1 MDKLVNLVLNENMKI
16 YRRVRTW
23 ILVGLMV
30 AFVLF
35 VNFIEWHTD
44 GKKAQDEGWRAKLQQ
59 DNQQYSQLLKQP
71 ELGKDDRRFFKQQ
84 IALNEYHL
92 EKNIRTEVGT
102 MWDGVNGSASMIIVI
117 TVFTII
123 IAGDSLAGEFSSGT
137 IKLLLIRPASRYKI
151 LVSKYISFLLFSM
164 LLLLILFVISIAVN
178 GILYGFGYMDLPLI
192 SMNAE
197 GQIIERNMVLNLW
210 KTYMLGGVS
219 TVMYVTMAFMISSAF
234 RSSAMAIGFS
244 IGALFAGNI
253 VMEALQRFDWS
264 KYLLFANTDLTQHL
278 TGRPFQEGMTLSF
291 SIGVLAVYFLVFNL
305 ISWLLFTRR
314 DVAA

>member
-1 MDKLVNLVLNENMKI
+1 LVNLVLNENMKI
-16 YRRVRTW
+16 YRRLRTW
-23 ILVGLMV
+23 IMVGLMV
-30 AFVLF
+30 ALVLF
-35 VNFIEWHTD
+35 INFIEWHSD
-44 GKKAQDEGWRAKLQQ
+44 GKKAQDEGWRAKLLQ
-59 DNQQYSQLLKQP
+59 DNQQWSEILKQP
-71 ELGKDDRRFFKQQ
+71 ELGNDDRTYYQQQ
-84 IALNEYHL
+84 IAINDYNL
-92 EKNIRTEVGT
+92 EQNIRSTDGT
-102 MWDGVNGSASMIIVI
+102 MWDGVNGSAGMMIMI
-117 TVFTII
+117 TIFTII

-137 IKLLLIRPASRYKI
+137 IKLLLIRPASRVKI

-164 LLLLILFVISIAVN
+164 LLLLTLFLVSIAVN
-178 GILYGFGYMDLPLI
+178 GILYGFGSMDLPLI
-192 SMNAE
+192 TMTAE
-197 GQIIERNMVLNLW
+197 GQIVERNMILNLW

-253 VMEALQRFDWS
+253 IMEALQRFDWS

-305 ISWLLFTRR
+305 ISWLIFTRR

>member
-1 MDKLVNLVLNENMKI
+1 MVNLVLNENMKI
-16 YRRVRTW
+16 YRRMRTW

-35 VNFIEWHTD
+35 VNFLEWHSD
-44 GKKAQDEGWRAKLQQ
+44 GKKVQDEGWRAKLQQ
-59 DNQQYSQLLKQP
+59 DNQQWSQILKQP
-71 ELGKDDRRFFKQQ
+71 ELGKDDRRFYQQ
-84 IALNEYHL
+84 RIALNEYHL
-92 EKNIRTEVGT
+92 EQNIRSTEGT

-117 TVFTII
+117 TIFTII

-137 IKLLLIRPASRYKI
+137 IKLLLIRPASRFKI

-291 SIGVLAVYFLVFNL
+291 SIGVLAVYFIVFNL

-314 DVAA
+314 DVAS

>member
-1 MDKLVNLVLNENMKI
+1 MVNLVLNENMKI

-23 ILVGLMV
+23 ILVGLMA

-35 VNFIEWHTD
+35 VNFIEWHSD
-44 GKKAQDEGWRAKLQQ
+44 GKKAEGEGWRAALQQ
-59 DNQQYSQLLKQP
+59 ENQQYSEILKQP
-71 ELGKDDRRFFKQQ
+71 KLGEDDRMFYEQQ
-84 IALNEYHL
+84 IALHDYHL
-92 EKNIRTEVGT
+92 EQNIRSTDGT
-102 MWDGVNGSASMIIVI
+102 MWDGVNGSANLMIVI
-117 TVFTII
+117 TIFTII

-137 IKLLLIRPASRYKI
+137 IKLLLIRPASRVKI
-151 LVSKYISFLLFSM
+151 LVSKYISFLLFGM
-164 LLLLILFVISIAVN
+164 LLLLTLFVISVVMN

-192 SMNAE
+192 SMTTE
-197 GQIIERNMVLNLW
+197 GEIVERNMVLNLW
-210 KTYMLGGVS
+210 KTYMLNGVS
-219 TVMYVTMAFMISSAF
+219 TVMYVTMAFTISSAF

-253 VMEALQRFDWS
+253 VLEALQRFDWS
-264 KYLLFANTDLTQHL
+264 KYLLFANTDLTQYLNGH
-278 TGRPFQEGMTLSF
+278 PFQEGMTLSF